1 MMNTKTCATPSN
13 NLKEDRKENNAKNDS
28 PPGSLVENS
37 KRSIV
42 DENEENSDNIGEN
55 SVEFDS
61 RRSDK
66 CDNEITDSKSKLPGK
81 RE

>member
-1 MMNTKTCATPSN
+1 MNTKTCATPSN

-42 DENEENSDNIGEN
+42 DENEENSDNIGKN

-66 CDNEITDSKSKLPGK
+66 CDNKITNSKSKLPGK